1 MDKQN
6 TEVWYF
12 TFCIS
17 DSENKDK
24 YVRIEGSYGM
34 ARAIM
39 IDAFGEYWAFQ
50 YSEKEFL
57 PQIKRFNLTELIL
70 K

>member
-6 TEVWYF
+6 TEAWYF
-12 TFCIS
+12 TFMQK
-17 DSENKDK
+17 DTKNKDK

-50 YSEKEFL
+50 YSKKEFL
-57 PQIKRFNLTELIL
+57 PQIKQFHLTELKI
-70 K
+70 